1 MQIRLTTKEDYKETE
16 FLTREAFWNVYGPGC
31 SEHFVLHQLRKADVS
46 LEELDYVAEEKGQ
59 LVGNIVYTKMFHDG
73 KRDDTVI
80 CFGPVGVLPQY
91 QKKGIGAALIETSLN
106 KAKELGYKAVMIT
119 GNPQYYKNFGFFPAA
134 DFGVYLKGMSPE
146 EPADFFMIKE
156 LEPGYMKLHQGEYS
170 FDEAYETDPEQL
182 EEFDKG
188 FPEKTKREPRPDD
201 LF

>member
-1 MQIRLTTKEDYKETE
+1 
-16 FLTREAFWNVYGPGC
+16 
-31 SEHFVLHQLRKADVS
+31 
-46 LEELDYVAEEKGQ
+46 
-59 LVGNIVYTKMFHDG
+59 
-73 KRDDTVI
+73 
-80 CFGPVGVLPQY
+80 
-91 QKKGIGAALIETSLN
+91 
-106 KAKELGYKAVMIT
+106 
-119 GNPQYYKNFGFFPAA
+119 
-134 DFGVYLKGMSPE
+134 MSPE